1 MRSFLS
7 GVNSRP
13 EGTSIR
19 IARVRVSCTTAC
31 PISRM
36 RTSWPARIAISE
48 LVSPGR
54 SPPEKLM
61 RMILFMQKAKASACV
76 AGNRPAHSD
85 YQLRGTLQ
93 LAQPCCG
100 CLFSKRQEE
109 TCQHEKRA
117 QSRGDME
124 KLQAKLSPARCVEK
138 RAARCAREKAGREAR
153 SRAANR
159 RSRSA
164 FLRRVRKAPRCLR
177 SERQPESV
185 PISMSKAVAALNAD
199 GRSLLADH

>member
-76 AGNRPAHSD
+76 ARNRPAHSD

-100 CLFSKRQEE
+100 VCSLKGRRKHASTKKEFKVAEIWKGCKQNCRQRDASKKERHVALGKRREGRQGQEPQ
-109 TCQHEKRA
+109 T
-117 QSRGDME
+117 GDRHR
-124 KLQAKLSPARCVEK
+124 P
-138 RAARCAREKAGREAR
+138 
-153 SRAANR
+153 
-159 RSRSA
+159 
-164 FLRRVRKAPRCLR
+164 F
-177 SERQPESV
+177 
-185 PISMSKAVAALNAD
+185 
-199 GRSLLADH
+199 